1 MNGPRA
7 FLILADESAGWRIA
21 GLAQLDRVVLAL
33 NELVEVNPS
42 AEIAQ
47 AVIFWDPNVAP
58 TRRWLPRHAR
68 ITRVSLTESVKSV
81 PSDARVL
88 HTRLFL
94 QRNGMENF
102 LEGTSPLRVEEGPNE
117 TADAWNDLSARFKAA
132 IPTGPRASTQP
143 PWRWLESAALIPIC
157 EKEMLGQSGKS
168 QDGIVSRFLNRP
180 LSRMVSTFLLRYDLS
195 PTTLTLSLFILPIV
209 AFCCLASG
217 YYVGIVAGALLFQLY
232 SVLDGCDGE
241 IARAT
246 YRESTRGGRIDDFLD
261 MLGSIL
267 FVTGL
272 GLGLFQSRSSLYLLE
287 GICGAAVIAANE
299 WVLRSEESADAPD
312 SQKLTATLYPRH
324 RRLLAGRA
332 IFSERFLW
340 WAIQFTKRDV
350 AILFFLVLALIDQ
363 SPWILHLWLIVSTA
377 TLTLSLR
384 SRTGPYL

>member
-117 TADAWNDLSARFKAA
+117 TADACIVRA
-132 IPTGPRASTQP
+132 PRSVG
-143 PWRWLESAALIPIC
+143 S
-157 EKEMLGQSGKS
+157 
-168 QDGIVSRFLNRP
+168 
-180 LSRMVSTFLLRYDLS
+180 LL
-195 PTTLTLSLFILPIV
+195 
-209 AFCCLASG
+209 
-217 YYVGIVAGALLFQLY
+217 
-232 SVLDGCDGE
+232 
-241 IARAT
+241 
-246 YRESTRGGRIDDFLD
+246 
-261 MLGSIL
+261 M
-267 FVTGL
+267 
-272 GLGLFQSRSSLYLLE
+272 
-287 GICGAAVIAANE
+287 
-299 WVLRSEESADAPD
+299 
-312 SQKLTATLYPRH
+312 K
-324 RRLLAGRA
+324 
-332 IFSERFLW
+332 
-340 WAIQFTKRDV
+340 
-350 AILFFLVLALIDQ
+350 
-363 SPWILHLWLIVSTA
+363 
-377 TLTLSLR
+377 
-384 SRTGPYL
+384 